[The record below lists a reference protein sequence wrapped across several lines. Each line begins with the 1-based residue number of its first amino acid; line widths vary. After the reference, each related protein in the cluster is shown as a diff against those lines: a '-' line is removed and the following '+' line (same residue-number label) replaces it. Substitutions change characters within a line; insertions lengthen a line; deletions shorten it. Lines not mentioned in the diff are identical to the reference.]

1 MNPRLILPTTALLLL
16 SACGTS
22 TPSRNA
28 SLHNP
33 IPSQE
38 LKTAITPGSKGSTL
52 GNGIDGSID
61 NKNSLSITPRTKGT
75 TYLQG
80 RIVLPATLNTQR
92 FEITLRQEDLR
103 LTPQSIE
110 TLSQDTFEIQALS
123 VTGGMPLYL
132 EARSMEHPEIVLM
145 REIMIPEEIPAELRL
160 QLSIDSTAAVYT
172 SRYLNLNASRDDLM
186 KMPEVLTPVNTMLTD
201 HFMAIQNEELSSQ
214 EKMMDMPQMTESLEK
229 ARIIWTELK
238 QQDHAS

>member
-1 MNPRLILPTTALLLL
+1 
-16 SACGTS
+16 
-22 TPSRNA
+22 
-28 SLHNP
+28 
-33 IPSQE
+33 
-38 LKTAITPGSKGSTL
+38 
-52 GNGIDGSID
+52 
-61 NKNSLSITPRTKGT
+61 
-75 TYLQG
+75 
-80 RIVLPATLNTQR
+80 
-92 FEITLRQEDLR
+92 
-103 LTPQSIE
+103 
-110 TLSQDTFEIQALS
+110 
-123 VTGGMPLYL
+123 
-132 EARSMEHPEIVLM
+132 MEHPEIVLM

-172 SRYLNLNASRDDLM
+172 SRYLNLNASGDDLM